1 MPFSLNSP
9 LREPSHSF
17 TDSHVIKSL
26 GESEPMAPPCTTRSS
41 TGEKPFKLADSF
53 VKRYEGR
60 PAPFGFEGLG
70 EFVYLRTY
78 SRVKPDG
85 TNEVW

>member
-9 LREPSHSF
+9 LRQPSQSF
-17 TDSHVIKSL
+17 TDSGALKSPGAQL
-26 GESEPMAPPCTTRSS
+26 PFAQALQASAQADD
-41 TGEKPFKLADSF
+41 KPFRLADSF
-53 VKRYEGR
+53 LQRYEGR
-60 PAPFGFEGLG
+60 SAPFGFEGLG

-78 SRVKPDG
+78 SRVKADG